1 MINFFI
7 ATALSLNTSFA
18 AADTARIRIPPRTVT
33 TRTTA
38 AADSSAQ
45 GLPFGDDKLQHM
57 FISYAVYSFS
67 YGGDRA
73 LGMHRKAALID
84 AAVTAA
90 VIGVGKELWDVKHHK
105 RFSVADLTADA
116 IGAFAGF
123 AMLKNVR

>member
-1 MINFFI
+1 MINLLL
-7 ATALSLNTSFA
+7 ATALSLNASFTA
-18 AADTARIRIPPRTVT
+18 VDTARIRIPLRTIT
-33 TRTTA
+33 SHA
-38 AADSSAQ
+38 APADSSAQ

-57 FISYAVYSFS
+57 FISYAVFSFS

-84 AAVTAA
+84 AAVAA
-90 VIGVGKELWDVKHHK
+90 AIIGVGKELWDVKHHK

-116 IGAFAGF
+116 LGAFAGY